1 MLKKSIVIL
10 FVYFGF
16 ISLNAQ
22 IFSEKDIEICNAK
35 FEFAVSK
42 SLSEK
47 PLNEI
52 IVEIGKSF
60 LGTEYVA
67 HTAEKEGEE
76 QLVINFSG
84 LDCTTFLETS
94 LTLARCIKQNKFSFE
109 NYQKELTFI
118 RYRDGKIDRYPS
130 RLHYFS
136 DWIYNNV
143 KKGIIKDVTKEIGGE
158 EKVFNI
164 NYMSSNPHLYLHL
177 RETPEFIPI
186 IKSQEVEISKRTYY
200 YIPEDKIGGIEEK
213 IQTGDLIAL
222 TTNIEG
228 LDIGHVGFAIK
239 MEDGKIHFMHAPLAG
254 SKVQISE
261 LSLSDYAKKIKKHTG
276 IIVLRTQENF

>member
-1 MLKKSIVIL
+1 MLKKSIIIL

-42 SLSEK
+42 SLAEK

-109 NYQKELTFI
+109 DYQKELTLI

-143 KKGIIKDVTKEIGGE
+143 QKGIIKDITKEIGGE
-158 EKVFNI
+158 EKVFSV
-164 NYMSSNPHLYLHL
+164 NYMSSNPDLYLHL

-186 IKSQEVEISKRTYY
+186 IKSQEDEISKRIYN
-200 YIPEDKIGGIEEK
+200 YIPEDMIDGIEDK
-213 IQTGDLIAL
+213 IQTGDLVAL

-228 LDIGHVGFAIK
+228 LDIGHVGFAVK

-261 LSLSDYAKKIKKHTG
+261 LPLSDYAKKIKKHTG